1 MRVTLDPTEGLVL
14 HDLAIADGG
23 RRRQVLRRAAIA
35 EMVVPYGDPGPIHG
49 WKNAFDAGEWGLG
62 RMANSLTLGCDCLG
76 EIHYF
81 DSVTADEH
89 GRPTVMPD
97 VICMHEEDYGIL
109 WKHHDMHSGRT
120 EVRRSRRLVI
130 SSIAT
135 VGNYEYGFY
144 WYLYLD
150 GTVQLEVKL
159 TGIMS
164 TAALS
169 DDEPVP
175 PHARRIAP
183 GLTAPVHQHLFCARL
198 DMAVDGGLNEVW
210 ETEVDLDAARA
221 TTTRGATGWRWS
233 RPGSRPSS
241 PPGVAR
247 DPARNRT
254 WRIVNPGSRNR
265 LGDPVGY
272 KLFPRRDPDPV
283 GPPRLEH
290 RSTGRVRHGEPLG
303 HALRPRSASPR
314 R

>member
-1 MRVTLDPTEGLVL
+1 
-14 HDLAIADGG
+14 
-23 RRRQVLRRAAIA
+23 
-35 EMVVPYGDPGPIHG
+35 
-49 WKNAFDAGEWGLG
+49 
-62 RMANSLTLGCDCLG
+62 
-76 EIHYF
+76 
-81 DSVTADEH
+81 
-89 GRPTVMPD
+89 MPN

-109 WKHHDMHSGRT
+109 WKHQDMHSGRT

-183 GLTAPVHQHLFCARL
+183 GLAAPVHQHLFCARL

-210 ETEVDLDAARA
+210 EMEVDLDAAGR
-221 TTTRGATGWRWS
+221 RQPVGQRDGGAS

-241 PPGVAR
+241 PPGVAPTR
-247 DPARNRT
+247 PRNRT

-265 LGDPVGY
+265 LGEPVGY
-272 KLFPRRDPDPV
+272 KLFAGATPTLLAHPDSSIGRRA
-283 GPPRLEH
+283 GFATR
-290 RSTGRVRHGEPLG
+290 EPLG
-303 HALRPRSASPR
+303 HALRPRAAAPR
-314 R
+314 RRLPQPARRARRVGDLDRGGPIASWAPTSWCGTPSGSPTSRGPRTGRSCPSSTPGST